1 VRRAVAIIIS
11 FLLGSPAFSASNYDY
26 NSDRNNSPS
35 YSYNS
40 FDRNQQMAA
49 YRVASFANQSYSIP
63 MRPPVQFPRFNLDF
77 TFHTTFSSPKL
88 DLGRGSFSQPR
99 FEARPVVSV
108 DRNFLTSNNFKT
120 TESPQV
126 IQQTNVAVI
135 RNDTVKVSDS
145 VLSLNKN
152 VDVGFDLKTKSITPS
167 QQTSMPSQPIKGR
180 VLDLVP
186 PALGRF
192 YGITDRQTPVAPQR
206 TDATNHFERRR
217 PPGSSMP
224 LPARLNQFPLL
235 SKASAR
241 KSVRLVKRFGIA
253 LFWATEQF
261 NHLSSPMAVP
271 WMEKS
276 PSIEKMPLFLLPQGP
291 FEQWAKLKT
300 PKQARP
306 LPRQKPR

>member
-1 VRRAVAIIIS
+1 MRRAVAIFIS
-11 FLLGSPAFSASNYDY
+11 FLLGAPAFSANNYDY

-63 MRPPVQFPRFNLDF
+63 MRAPVQFPRFNLDF

-99 FEARPVVSV
+99 FDARPVVSV
-108 DRNFLTSNNFKT
+108 DRNFLISNNFKT
-120 TESPQV
+120 AESPQV
-126 IQQTNVAVI
+126 TQQTNVTAL

-145 VLSLNKN
+145 VLSLNNK
-152 VDVGFDLKTKSITPS
+152 VDVGFDLKTKSITPP
-167 QQTSMPSQPIKGR
+167 QQASIPTQPIKGR

-206 TDATNHFERRR
+206 TDATTSLRT
-217 PPGSSMP
+217 SA
-224 LPARLNQFPLL
+224 PARIFDAV
-235 SKASAR
+235 ASAIKTVPAFIQSVGQKISEIGKAVWNRVVLGHRTVQSFKLPDGSALDGKITINR
-241 KSVRLVKRFGIA
+241 KDALV
-253 LFWATEQF
+253 
-261 NHLSSPMAVP
+261 S
-271 WMEKS
+271 
-276 PSIEKMPLFLLPQGP
+276 LPRGP